1 MGKTR
6 ENVSVKSDAELL
18 SYIINQD
25 PVLSA
30 EIELP
35 EQGDDN
41 AVAKI
46 GKLIIDNNRH
56 KNAFINTV
64 NVIGLTVI
72 KRALYKNPWSFTNK
86 GTIRAGE
93 SVREIVVNLID
104 SKDYN
109 AYKNNVT
116 NFLNNEVPNIMQY
129 IHEINFQK
137 FYKTTTDDVEMAM
150 AFENEGGLFRL
161 IDNIVGK
168 LFDSLEEDL
177 FLLSKYTLARRILDG
192 TTGIEYLSDSL
203 TTREIVAKLKGISNK
218 MSFINGDY
226 NPAGY
231 EYASPIDNQRT
242 IFDCDFEG
250 RLTAEVLATSYFRN
264 DADMETRKVLTNGFG
279 FTNSEL
285 KRLHNLLNLAKEAS
299 VLTDTEKTLLASIKA
314 VICDIDFFQE
324 YTVAL
329 GLDGV
334 GDKTRVLENPETL
347 KTNHWLHAWRVI
359 SSSPYAHIVAVT
371 TGSEPT
377 ITAVTVKLNGSSV
390 ADGGTFNIANF
401 TAGTMELATE
411 ITVTGTNIYNK
422 AYSVEIT
429 DTDDRLKFNAETGQF
444 SIEGGATALDASV
457 TITSIGDNS
466 VDITFAVT
474 TTLPV

>member
-1 MGKTR
+1 MGKTKN
-6 ENVSVKSDAELL
+6 NVGVKSDVELL
-18 SYIINQD
+18 SYIINEN
-25 PVLSA
+25 PILSA

-35 EQGDDN
+35 VQGDDN
-41 AVAKI
+41 AVANI
-46 GKLIIDNNRH
+46 GKLILNNERH

-64 NVIGLTVI
+64 NLIGLTVI
-72 KRALYKNPWSFTNK
+72 KRALYKNPWSFTGK

-150 AFENEGGLFRL
+150 AFDTEGGLFRL
-161 IDNIVGK
+161 IDNIIGK
-168 LFDSLEEDL
+168 LYDSLEEDL

-192 TTGIEYLSDSL
+192 TTGIEYLSDDL

-218 MSFINGDY
+218 MTFINGDY

-231 EYASPIDNQRT
+231 EYACPIDTQRT

-250 RLTAEVLATSYFRN
+250 KLTAEVLATSYFRS

-279 FTNSEL
+279 FSNSEL
-285 KRLHNLLNLAKEAS
+285 KRLHNLLNLEDNVD
-299 VLTDTEKTLLASIKA
+299 VLTSTEKTLLAGIKA
-314 VICDIDFFQE
+314 VICDVDFFQE
-324 YTVAL
+324 YQVAL

-334 GDKTRVLENPETL
+334 GDKTRTMENPETL
-347 KTNHWLHAWRVI
+347 KTNHWLHAWRII

-377 ITAVTVKLNGSSV
+377 ITGITVKLNGSTV
-390 ADGGTFNIANF
+390 TDGGTFNIANF
-401 TAGTMELATE
+401 TAGTMEIDTE
-411 ITVTGTNIYNK
+411 ITVSGTNIYNK
-422 AYSVEIT
+422 SFVVEIT
-429 DTDDRLKFNAETGQF
+429 DSDERLKYNAETGKF
-444 SIEGGATALDASV
+444 TIDGGATALDASV

-466 VDITFAVT
+466 VDTTFAVT
-474 TTLPV
+474 TTIGE

>member
-6 ENVSVKSDAELL
+6 ENVLVKSDAELL
-18 SYIINQD
+18 SYIINID

-35 EQGDDN
+35 VQGEDN
-41 AVAKI
+41 AVANI
-46 GKLIIDNNRH
+46 GKIIVNNERY
-56 KNAFINTV
+56 KNAFINTINMV
-64 NVIGLTVI
+64 GLTVI
-72 KRALYKNPWSFTNK
+72 KRALYKNPWNFTTK
-86 GTIRAGE
+86 GTITSGE
-93 SVREIVVNLID
+93 SVREIVVNLINA
-104 SKDYN
+104 KDYN

-150 AFENEGGLFRL
+150 AFNNEGGLFRL
-161 IDNIVGK
+161 IDTIVGK
-168 LFDSLEEDL
+168 LYDSLEEDL
-177 FLLSKYTLARRILDG
+177 FILSKYTLARRILDG
-192 TTGIEYLSDSL
+192 TTGIDYISADS

-218 MSFINGDY
+218 MTFISGDY

-231 EYASPIDNQRT
+231 EYACPIDNQRT

-250 RLTAEVLATSYFRN
+250 KLTTEVLATSYFRG

-279 FTNSEL
+279 FSNSEL
-285 KRLHNLLNLAKEAS
+285 LRLHNLLNLAEGVD
-299 VLTDTEKTLLASIKA
+299 VLTSTEKTLLSGIKA
-314 VICDIDFFQE
+314 VILDIDFFQQ
-324 YTVAL
+324 YNVAL

-334 GDKTRVLENPETL
+334 GDKTRTMENPETL
-347 KTNHWLHAWRVI
+347 KTNHWLHAWRI
-359 SSSPYAHIVAVT
+359 LSSSPYAHIVAVT

-377 ITAVTVKLNGSSV
+377 ISAITVKLNGSSV

-401 TAGTMELATE
+401 TAGTMELGTE
-411 ITVTGTNIYNK
+411 ISVTGTNIYNK
-422 AYSVEIT
+422 AFVVEIT
-429 DTDDRLKFNAETGQF
+429 DTDERLKYNTETGKF
-444 SIEGGATALDASV
+444 TIDGGSTSLDASV
-457 TITSIGDNS
+457 KITSIGDSS
-466 VDITFAVT
+466 VDIEFAVT